1 MRLNPSLKVEH
12 NSTNNSLSSK
22 NFVMEE
28 NLAIFQSIQNSLKEQ
43 FASVL
48 IEVHRYRVR
57 ERFIKKCCE
66 FLSGGNASLGNTFL
80 EIRYLTKSII
90 LML

>member
-1 MRLNPSLKVEH
+1 MRVNPSLKVEH

-48 IEVHRYRVR
+48 IEVHTGLGKGSLKNVINFPL
-57 ERFIKKCCE
+57 EGMLPLAI
-66 FLSGGNASLGNTFL
+66 LS
-80 EIRYLTKSII
+80 
-90 LML
+90 

>member
-1 MRLNPSLKVEH
+1 MRLNPLLKVEH

-48 IEVHRYRVR
+48 IEVHGTYRVR
-57 ERFIKKCCE
+57 ERFIKNVINFPLE
-66 FLSGGNASLGNTFL
+66 GMLPLAILS
-80 EIRYLTKSII
+80 
-90 LML
+90 